1 MFIYLFIYLFIY
13 TYHIIIIIIII
24 RAMKIAKILSIGAE
38 DVLVEVVVEVVVQL
52 NNVLKVQLPPFVTDD
67 LQFCV
72 ADE

>member
-1 MFIYLFIYLFIY
+1 
-13 TYHIIIIIIII
+13 
-24 RAMKIAKILSIGAE
+24 MKIAKILSIGAE
-38 DVLVEVVVEVVVQL
+38 DVLVEVVVEVEVVVQL